1 MVMPQNGEEV
11 SATDAVENSNT
22 NEEQSNVEGRDII
35 NRLSKIEEDNIKVFN
50 NQNNMAAAIVSINN
64 LNITRSSKI
73 EEDNIKLLKKLDN
86 MTAAIDKIM
95 RSMS

>member
-11 SATDAVENSNT
+11 SATGAVENINT
-22 NEEQSNVEGRDII
+22 NEEQSNVEGCDII
-35 NRLSKIEEDNIKVFN
+35 NRLSKIEADNIQLFK
-50 NQNNMAAAIVSINN
+50 NQNDMAAATDSTNN
-64 LNITRSSKI
+64 LNIHRLSKI

-95 RSMS
+95 RSMR